1 MCGRMT
7 LDPTTKFYERFEISD
22 RLDLTPRYNITPT
35 QDVPVIIRNSPN
47 RIMMMRWG
55 LIPYWA
61 HADKIPTKM
70 FNARA
75 ETITEKVSF
84 KRLLPSRRCI
94 VPASGYYEWQQTEAK
109 GKQPYYIHD
118 EADAYLPF
126 AGLYDI
132 WKNPEGREIYS
143 CTIITTQPT
152 VSLQAIH
159 TRMPVILEPAAEEVW
174 LHPDVT
180 DPQKLTPLL
189 HPYTIRPLDF
199 YMVSKAVN
207 RAGYDGADLIQRYPS
222 RTDD

>member
-7 LDPTTKFYERFEISD
+7 LDPTTQFEERFDVSN
-22 RLDLTPRYNITPT
+22 RLENRTARYNIAPT

-94 VPASGYYEWQQTEAK
+94 VPASGYYEWQATEN
-109 GKQPYYIHD
+109 GKQPYYIH
-118 EADAYLPF
+118 ADAGEYLPF

-152 VSLQAIH
+152 ASLQAIH
-159 TRMPVILEPAAEEVW
+159 TRMPVILEPKAEAVW
-174 LHPDVT
+174 LNADVT
-180 DPQKLTPLL
+180 DPKELTPLL
-189 HPYTIRPLDF
+189 HPYEVRALDF
-199 YMVSKAVN
+199 YPVSKAVN
-207 RAGYDGADLIQRYPS
+207 RAGFESPDLIRKV
-222 RTDD
+222 DA